1 MAQSDWPK
9 ATFHS
14 QNKILTPTQS
24 SHMCPHSSHHVYLF
38 SSCWCGARQDKHTET
53 HSVKVLCVIIERGCY
68 FNLQPPVCF
77 LFWGQREENGLWVNS
92 SLNQTPHLTLSR
104 TRRSRHTYAGART
117 HKFNHYFIIIQVF
130 RHKNFKK
137 SVLRQCRVRM
147 NKTCVQKG
155 KNSWITV
162 LLMLLSNYCSGTE
175 VALWI
180 ISLMWSHLVSSMG
193 PALCERCGGA
203 KLDGL
208 WLVKDHRGQ
217 RLLSQRQHV

>member
-1 MAQSDWPK
+1 MAQRDWPK

-24 SHMCPHSSHHVYLF
+24 SHMCPHSSRPVYLF

-68 FNLQPPVCF
+68 FNLRTTPLFSVFCF
-77 LFWGQREENGLWVNS
+77 GDREKRMGCESTAHWIKLYIWHWTEPGGVDTHM
-92 SLNQTPHLTLSR
+92 QVPA
-104 TRRSRHTYAGART
+104 HT
-117 HKFNHYFIIIQVF
+117 NLVSIIQEV

-137 SVLRQCRVRM
+137 CVLRQCRVRM

-155 KNSWITV
+155 KNSWIMV

-180 ISLMWSHLVSSMG
+180 IRLMWSHLVSSMG
-193 PALCERCGGA
+193 PTLCERCGGA

-208 WLVKDHRGQ
+208 GLVKDHRGQ
-217 RLLSQRQHV
+217 RLLPQRQHV

>member
-104 TRRSRHTYAGART
+104 TRRSRHT
-117 HKFNHYFIIIQVF
+117 HMQVPA
-130 RHKNFKK
+130 HTN
-137 SVLRQCRVRM
+137 L
-147 NKTCVQKG
+147 
-155 KNSWITV
+155 I
-162 LLMLLSNYCSGTE
+162 
-175 VALWI
+175 I
-180 ISLMWSHLVSSMG
+180 ISLLFKYSDTKTSKSLCWGSAEWEWIKRVSRKG
-193 PALCERCGGA
+193 
-203 KLDGL
+203 KTVGL
-208 WLVKDHRGQ
+208 RFY
-217 RLLSQRQHV
+217 